1 MACHQAHNLPWNVL
15 ASNFKHVAA
24 HRGVEHT
31 NLFPRFKQHQG
42 KEIQYFINAF
52 CSNVTAHTRVELRKF
67 GDEPQPS
74 PDADISTD
82 TQSDVPPDAILLTDE
97 TVERIKHSLH
107 GCAEIDWY
115 GDEPGLDWTTVPPRF
130 RRAGAFF
137 LGRGES
143 GDGAVDGRE
152 AWRSGPGAFVS
163 LELFKLLLLH
173 GDMATL
179 RRIGRDGGPRARA
192 AWVQGWERHYDA
204 HGDQNA
210 CGWGFVPKLALKAYL
225 CLNLLLCFPPLHD
238 GGPPL
243 DYRDTRCYQHTLREC
258 CLTDPASTAAALP
271 HQHFFGVPRGV
282 YARYGYGPAPAAHLT
297 DQYPSRERA
306 RFPYGVLPFGDF
318 IHLEGPVPHQPSV
331 PDVLHVRWCLCRL
344 GLPTELATEVMDF
357 AGYVPLRRLPVAHD
371 PFHKAN
377 REELRRYLNYCWTVI
392 VRTDMLGSWLGYDVP
407 WDRLVAEELMQ
418 LVGYGPSTQVAYAH
432 GRRFCTEEYDDE
444 CQGFRYHES
453 YKYTFH

>member
-52 CSNVTAHTRVELRKF
+52 CSNVTAHRRVELRKF

-115 GDEPGLDWTTVPPRF
+115 GDEPGLDWTT
-130 RRAGAFF
+130 
-137 LGRGES
+137 
-143 GDGAVDGRE
+143 
-152 AWRSGPGAFVS
+152 
-163 LELFKLLLLH
+163 
-173 GDMATL
+173 
-179 RRIGRDGGPRARA
+179 
-192 AWVQGWERHYDA
+192 
-204 HGDQNA
+204 
-210 CGWGFVPKLALKAYL
+210 
-225 CLNLLLCFPPLHD
+225 
-238 GGPPL
+238 
-243 DYRDTRCYQHTLREC
+243 
-258 CLTDPASTAAALP
+258 
-271 HQHFFGVPRGV
+271 HFFGVPRGV

-331 PDVLHVRWCLCRL
+331 PDVLRVRWCLCRL

-453 YKYTFH
+453 YKYTFY